1 MGAMLFAYLCVNEAS
16 AVGCKPIGSLD
27 SLRPGGVILDGL
39 HRDEC
44 IAKIRST
51 ILCVWQKAEFC
62 FIGDMKPRVVGQFS
76 AVKVGNEAER
86 AVGSTIVQQNETC
99 NAFQYRIG
107 KTQCARCSALEGG
120 DCAGSAKLGNAA
132 RCC

>member
-1 MGAMLFAYLCVNEAS
+1 MQEKGEEDGKRTTKKKN
-16 AVGCKPIGSLD
+16 PQNLD
-27 SLRPGGVILDGL
+27 LYISYRP
-39 HRDEC
+39 
-44 IAKIRST
+44 

>member
-1 MGAMLFAYLCVNEAS
+1 MVEAADS
-16 AVGCKPIGSLD
+16 QRRRNNLD
-27 SLRPGGVILDGL
+27 LYISYRP
-39 HRDEC
+39 
-44 IAKIRST
+44 

-86 AVGSTIVQQNETC
+86 PVGSTIVQQNGTC